1 MADRAGTVSVIVH
14 NLNRADIL
22 ERCLASVTAQ
32 EVRPLEVV
40 IADAGSTDDSL
51 LVIERASTAM
61 RAAGIRVQ
69 RLDCRPAGVAA
80 SRNLASRRANGD
92 LLCFMDNDAVVE
104 PVSALATLRS
114 LFDRQPDLGIVA
126 FKILSGDSQT
136 LDPFAWVFRR
146 STVWATR
153 SFRTFTFAGAG
164 FCVRREAFWEAGGF
178 WEQLT
183 YSREEEDLA
192 LALLDRG
199 WRVLYSPSVIVR
211 HYFDPRGRMDIARRR
226 SVELRN
232 GLLVLWRRFP
242 IALAVPLLL
251 GRILTMSL
259 RTLVREK
266 RSPAAL
272 LGAVREAAREWRGA
286 SLRRAPI
293 SLRCVCRYALL
304 HLPR

>member
-1 MADRAGTVSVIVH
+1 MAEPAWTVSVIVH

-22 ERCLASVTAQ
+22 ERCLASVNAQ
-32 EVRPLEVV
+32 GVRPLEVV
-40 IADAGSTDDSL
+40 IADAGSTDGSL
-51 LVIERASTAM
+51 VVIERASAALC
-61 RAAGIRVQ
+61 AAGIQVQ
-69 RLDCRPAGVAA
+69 RVDCRPAGVAA
-80 SRNLASRRANGD
+80 SRNLAARQATGD

-104 PVSALATLRS
+104 PVAALVELRA
-114 LFDRQPDLGIVA
+114 LFHRQPDLGIVA
-126 FKILSGDSQT
+126 FKILSGDSQA

-146 STVWATR
+146 STAWATR

-199 WRVLYSPSVIVR
+199 WSVLYFPSVIVR
-211 HYFDPRGRMDIARRR
+211 HYFDPRGRMDTARRR
-226 SVELRN
+226 SMELRN

-259 RTLVREK
+259 RTLLREK
-266 RSPAAL
+266 RSPATL
-272 LGAVREAAREWRGA
+272 MGAVREAADEWRTA

-293 SLRCVCRYALL
+293 SLRSACRYALL